1 MTFWWKFAL
10 CLLLCLLN
18 SSLAA
23 QDKQRIILASSDY
36 VPHYGMEL
44 SRQGAVSEI
53 VRRAF
58 AYEDID
64 IEIAFMPF
72 ARALHDTQQGLFDGI
87 LAIWH
92 TAEREQHLLYS
103 DAIYPNQIVLFKRAS
118 ELKLSNDLNSV
129 LQSGSTLGMVTG
141 YAQSPLLLN
150 SALYKVSVA
159 TDEQVFRMLALA
171 RVDLVPADLQNG
183 LYLLRQLPDS
193 LRKVHINWISPPLE
207 ERPMHLAFP
216 KLKAGSEELL
226 VRFNRGLQQLRQTG
240 ELEQI
245 LAELLP
251 EPTNLNH

>member
-1 MTFWWKFAL
+1 MTLRCKLAFFI
-10 CLLLCLLN
+10 LLSVLN
-18 SSLAA
+18 CSLVA
-23 QDKQRIILASSDY
+23 QDKQPIILASSDY

-58 AYEDID
+58 AYEGVD

-72 ARALHDTQQGLFDGI
+72 ARALHDTQQGLYDGI

-103 DAIYPNQIVLFKRAS
+103 DAIYANQIVLFKRANAS
-118 ELKLSNDLNSV
+118 KLSDDLTLA

-150 SALYKVSVA
+150 SSLAKVSVA

-183 LYLLRQLPDS
+183 LYLLGQLPNP
-193 LRKVHINWISPPLE
+193 LRKVHIDWISQPLE
-207 ERPMHLAFP
+207 QRPMHLAFP
-216 KLKAGSEELL
+216 KQKAGSAELL
-226 VRFNRGLQQLRQTG
+226 AQFNRGLRQLRDTG
-240 ELEQI
+240 ELDQI
-245 LAELLP
+245 LAELLIKP
-251 EPTNLNH
+251 ANSAL

>member
-10 CLLLCLLN
+10 CLLLCVLN

-92 TAEREQHLLYS
+92 TAEREQQLLYS
-103 DAIYPNQIVLFKRAS
+103 DAIYANQIVLFKRAG
-118 ELKLSNDLNSV
+118 ELQLTDDLNSV
-129 LQSGSTLGMVTG
+129 LQSDSTLGMVTG

-150 SALYKVSVA
+150 SPLQKVSVG
-159 TDEQVFRMLALA
+159 TDDQVFRMLALK
-171 RVDLVPADLQNG
+171 RVDLIPADLQNG
-183 LYLLRQLPDS
+183 LYLLRQLPEP
-193 LRKVHINWISPPLE
+193 LQQVRINWVTEPIE
-207 ERPMHLAFP
+207 EKPMHLAFP
-216 KLKAGSEELL
+216 RQKAGSAELQL
-226 VRFNRGLQQLRQTG
+226 RFNRGLQQLRQSG
-240 ELEQI
+240 ELQQI

-251 EPTNLNH
+251 EPTAR